1 MLDSPVMADREEL
14 DENTK
19 LLYVGLFRL
28 RRQKHAV
35 LLRLVS
41 DKSRLCERC
50 CRPNRGTSDLV
61 AAVESCE
68 AAFGDA
74 IVANLMNTV
83 DLQHP
88 G

>member
-35 LLRLVS
+35 FMKLAS
-41 DKSRLCERC
+41 DKSRSCANAVVDQTGER
-50 CRPNRGTSDLV
+50 L
-61 AAVESCE
+61 
-68 AAFGDA
+68 
-74 IVANLMNTV
+74 IW
-83 DLQHP
+83 
-88 G
+88 